1 MVSNFLY
8 YRGLLWKIL
17 ILKGILTER
26 FDSFLKI
33 AQSISVCLFFM
44 QISYNKYIN
53 KIICFLGP
61 LVFGIYLIHAH
72 PLINDNVLKH
82 IFDNEPK
89 YLRLNSIIKLVLW
102 KSFKIFFIGIFIDY
116 FRNLLFNLL
125 KLKKIFMFVE
135 VKIFEIFK

>member
-1 MVSNFLY
+1 MTVTS
-8 YRGLLWKIL
+8 LWWMQR
-17 ILKGILTER
+17 LKGILTER

-44 QISYNKYIN
+44 QISYNKYIA

-89 YLRLNSIIKLVLW
+89 DLKLNSVIKFVLW
-102 KSFKIFFIGIFIDY
+102 KSFKIFFFGIFVDY

-125 KLKKIFMFVE
+125 RLKKIFMFVE
-135 VKIFEIFK
+135 VKIYEIFK

>member
-1 MVSNFLY
+1 
-8 YRGLLWKIL
+8 
-17 ILKGILTER
+17 
-26 FDSFLKI
+26 
-33 AQSISVCLFFM
+33 M
-44 QISYNKYIN
+44 QINYNKYIA

-89 YLRLNSIIKLVLW
+89 DLKLNLIIRFVLL
-102 KSFKIFFIGIFIDY
+102 KSVKIFFFGIFVDY

-125 KLKKIFMFVE
+125 RLKKIFMFVE
-135 VKIFEIFK
+135 MKIYEIFG